1 MNYKIYYI
9 NLDKRQDRNK
19 NFLKNFKLKI
29 QTERFSAISGENIDI
44 KSLSKD
50 IITDQGIADTLDKNK
65 DVYIYMTKGAIGC
78 AISHKIIW
86 EKVLNNKVD
95 KTIILEDDII
105 IDEFFEE
112 KLNKIYK
119 QDSNL
124 DLLYLGCHNFQGGR
138 YNIKRP
144 EITIKPKK
152 VFGTFGYVINKKA
165 AEELIK
171 IFPITNQI
179 DSEMCRAYKFLN
191 VGIIKPY
198 LVFSEKSDKNKLG
211 TDIQIR

>member
-1 MNYKIYYI
+1 MSFKAYYI

-29 QTERFSAISGENIDI
+29 KTERFSAISGESIDI
-44 KSLSKD
+44 RSLSED
-50 IITDQGIADTLDKNK
+50 IITQQGIKDLLDKNK
-65 DVYIYMTKGAIGC
+65 GVYIYMTKGAIGC
-78 AISHKIIW
+78 AISHKLIW
-86 EKVLNNKVD
+86 EKALINKFD
-95 KTIILEDDII
+95 KTIIFEDDII
-105 IDEFFEE
+105 IDELFEE

-119 QDSNL
+119 EHSSL
-124 DLLYLGCHNFQGGR
+124 DIVYLGCHNFQGGR
-138 YNIKRP
+138 YNIKKP
-144 EITIKPKK
+144 EVTTKPRK
-152 VFGTFGYVINKKA
+152 VFGAFGYVINKKA

-179 DSEMCRAYKFLN
+179 DSEMCKAYKNLN
-191 VGIIKPY
+191 VGIIRPY